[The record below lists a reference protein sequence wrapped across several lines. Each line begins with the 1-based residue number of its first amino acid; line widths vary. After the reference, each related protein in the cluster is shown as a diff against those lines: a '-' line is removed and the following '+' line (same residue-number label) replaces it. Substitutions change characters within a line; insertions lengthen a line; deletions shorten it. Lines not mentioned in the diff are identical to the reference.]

1 MINFLLDLISNLII
15 LAVLLTACCVINW
28 MRSDAKPNGYLVFV
42 VFVAIALLFDA
53 ALTFLVFADS
63 QARYG
68 KFSTVQAFIPRLAA
82 YVDGMRHRHLAGA
95 HAQPQ
100 GSRARRRAHSHPHV
114 AFRQLCT
121 IGADVLRREYVLLT
135 AAPSPITV
143 DDCKRRQQRRR
154 FSHIGQPARSSRSPY
169 G

>member
-28 MRSDAKPNGYLVFV
+28 MRPDAKADGYLVFV

-68 KFSTVQAFIPRLAA
+68 KFSTLGAFIPRLAA
-82 YVDGMRHRHLAGA
+82 YVTASGIAIGLSRMRSRKAAGRAGA
-95 HAQPQ
+95 RTVIRT
-100 GSRARRRAHSHPHV
+100 S
-114 AFRQLCT
+114 
-121 IGADVLRREYVLLT
+121 
-135 AAPSPITV
+135 PS
-143 DDCKRRQQRRR
+143 
-154 FSHIGQPARSSRSPY
+154 AN
-169 G
+169 

>member
-28 MRSDAKPNGYLVFV
+28 MRPDAKADGYLVFV

-68 KFSTVQAFIPRLAA
+68 KFNTIQAFIPRLAA
-82 YVDGMRHRHLAGA
+82 YLTASGIAPSGCRACAAARRPGAPA
-95 HAQPQ
+95 HAP
-100 GSRARRRAHSHPHV
+100 SSARRLPPIDHDRRWRA
-114 AFRQLCT
+114 
-121 IGADVLRREYVLLT
+121 
-135 AAPSPITV
+135 
-143 DDCKRRQQRRR
+143 
-154 FSHIGQPARSSRSPY
+154 QPGICLAHGRAIAYNSR
-169 G
+169 

>member
-15 LAVLLTACCVINW
+15 LAVLLTSCCVINW
-28 MRSDAKPNGYLVFV
+28 MRPDAKPNGYLVFV

-53 ALTFLVFADS
+53 ALTFLAFADS
-63 QARYG
+63 QALWQ
-68 KFSTVQAFIPRLAA
+68 VQHRASVHSAPCRLC
-82 YVDGMRHRHLAGA
+82 DGMRHRHRAVA

-100 GSRARRRAHSHPHV
+100 GSRARRRAHRHPNV
-114 AFRQLCT
+114 AFRQLTT
-121 IGADVLRREYVLLT
+121 IGADVLRREYVLLR

>member
-28 MRSDAKPNGYLVFV
+28 MRPDAKPNGYLVFV

-82 YVDGMRHRHLAGA
+82 YVTACGIAIGLSRMRSRKAAG
-95 HAQPQ
+95 
-100 GSRARRRAHSHPHV
+100 RADARTVIRTS
-114 AFRQLCT
+114 
-121 IGADVLRREYVLLT
+121 
-135 AAPSPITV
+135 PS
-143 DDCKRRQQRRR
+143 
-154 FSHIGQPARSSRSPY
+154 AN
-169 G
+169 